1 VRSLGSLRG
10 VEVARREPRVM
21 LHRLAIGKT
30 AVREV
35 QIRAILAVPGVTP
48 HPIAETI

>member
-1 VRSLGSLRG
+1 MRSLGSLRG
-10 VEVARREPRVM
+10 VEVARRE
-21 LHRLAIGKT
+21 LAIGKT

-35 QIRAILAVPGVTP
+35 QIGAVLAVPGVTP